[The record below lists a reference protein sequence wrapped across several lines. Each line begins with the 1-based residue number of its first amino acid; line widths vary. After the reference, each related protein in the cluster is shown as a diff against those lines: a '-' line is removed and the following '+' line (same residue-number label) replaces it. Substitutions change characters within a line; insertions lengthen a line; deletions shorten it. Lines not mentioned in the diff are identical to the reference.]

1 MISLFIFLRKLKLSP
16 YNRTLGSNLVQFVML
31 INKKDNAKYATYQ
44 QNPSDP
50 LFFIRNETHFVSF
63 IYLLL
68 LKIIGLIRLCRQKK
82 DAKKV
87 HVYLLYIF
95 FFKRKNKVWVIVY
108 VIKRK
113 SCTFTRHSEHNEFTR
128 IYIYYI
134 SMYIYT
140 YIYIYTL
147 ISIPKMKKVSPR

>member
-1 MISLFIFLRKLKLSP
+1 
-16 YNRTLGSNLVQFVML
+16 ML

-128 IYIYYI
+128 IYIYV
-134 SMYIYT
+134 YIYMYMYT
-140 YIYIYTL
+140 YLYIYLYSHFDSQNEKSFTSLKSLFNNVVGGSYIL
-147 ISIPKMKKVSPR
+147 VV

>member
-1 MISLFIFLRKLKLSP
+1 
-16 YNRTLGSNLVQFVML
+16 ML

-63 IYLLL
+63 IYLLV

-113 SCTFTRHSEHNEFTR
+113 SCTFTRHSEHNEFTS
-128 IYIYYI
+128 IYIYIYI
-134 SMYIYT
+134 CIYT
-140 YIYIYTL
+140 YIYTNIFIYIYIYICTP

>member
-1 MISLFIFLRKLKLSP
+1 M
-16 YNRTLGSNLVQFVML
+16 QFVML

-68 LKIIGLIRLCRQKK
+68 LKIIGLIILCRQKK

-128 IYIYYI
+128 IYIYIYVCI
-134 SMYIYT
+134 YLYT
-140 YIYIYTL
+140 YIYIYIFVL
-147 ISIPKMKKVSPR
+147 PFRFPKWKKFHLVEISV

>member
-1 MISLFIFLRKLKLSP
+1 M
-16 YNRTLGSNLVQFVML
+16 QFVML

-128 IYIYYI
+128 IYII
-134 SMYIYT
+134 YIYT
-140 YIYIYTL
+140 YILYIYIYIYICTR
-147 ISIPKMKKVSPR
+147 ISIPKMKKVSPRWNLCLTTS

>member
-1 MISLFIFLRKLKLSP
+1 M
-16 YNRTLGSNLVQFVML
+16 QFVML

-108 VIKRK
+108 VIKSK

-128 IYIYYI
+128 IYIYIYMYQI
-134 SMYIYT
+134 CIYIYLCI
-140 YIYIYTL
+140 YIYIFVL
-147 ISIPKMKKVSPR
+147 PFRFPKWKKFHLVEISV

>member
-1 MISLFIFLRKLKLSP
+1 M
-16 YNRTLGSNLVQFVML
+16 QFVML

-128 IYIYYI
+128 IYIYVCIYI
-134 SMYIYT
+134 YVYT
-140 YIYIYTL
+140 YIYICTP
-147 ISIPKMKKVSPR
+147 ISIPKMKKVSPRWNLCLTTS

>member
-1 MISLFIFLRKLKLSP
+1 M
-16 YNRTLGSNLVQFVML
+16 QFVML

-63 IYLLL
+63 IYLLV

-113 SCTFTRHSEHNEFTR
+113 SCTFTRHSEHNEFTS
-128 IYIYYI
+128 IYIYI
-134 SMYIYT
+134 CM
-140 YIYIYTL
+140 YIYIYIYLYIYLYSHFDSQNEKSFTSL
-147 ISIPKMKKVSPR
+147 KSLFNNVVGGSYILVV